1 VDPCDDAVIEL
12 ASELA
17 DLCESLTEIDEI
29 RKLMAAPWSF
39 AVTGGLR
46 LERRRSRAV
55 GLGGA
60 GALAQESRA
69 GHRSRGVIERQERPH
84 RKWGNSAALV
94 RFECLHCNGAKL
106 SSKLSARNAL
116 GWDAV

>member
-1 VDPCDDAVIEL
+1 MDPCDDAVIEL

-17 DLCESLTEIDEI
+17 DLCESLTKIDEI

-46 LERRRSRAV
+46 LRRRRSRAV

-69 GHRSRGVIERQERPH
+69 GHRSRGVIERQE
-84 RKWGNSAALV
+84 AAAQEV
-94 RFECLHCNGAKL
+94 G
-106 SSKLSARNAL
+106 
-116 GWDAV
+116 